1 MKKCSATVLA
11 GIMLF
16 KAGLSTNIFAA
27 DNSSDSEFSVKS
39 GLSTVKKVNT
49 AFEYVKSGMLG
60 FLAAAVGV
68 GSAGIIYN
76 VCKGASGS
84 ERGSMYDEGS
94 SSKPGSMQKKIKI
107 NVNKCKNMWGEA
119 IRYRACF
126 TENGHED
133 KCDTTDHCE
142 FCKFLQKHGV
152 DPSDPFCGLFYSFDF
167 CKNFANANSP
177 RSSHN
182 NSQRSFFADSD
193 GTCDLGEPG
202 TFRVHLEKF
211 AEFEEE
217 VDKVLRFI
225 NDSNN
230 SGEAK
235 ACEIAKLENY
245 FYKEVVTEFGVDG
258 RAYGELHNTIDN
270 HSNISFSGKISGAYF
285 NRNIFSKVRQLAS
298 KMQSC
303 RGSDKAQR
311 LFWAFQSIKHSLNN
325 QANSSHICA

>member
-1 MKKCSATVLA
+1 MKKCSAIVLA

-49 AFEYVKSGMLG
+49 VLEYVKFGIGL
-60 FLAAAVGV
+60 LAGAVSV
-68 GSAGIIYN
+68 KIICG
-76 VCKGASGS
+76 VCKSYA
-84 ERGSMYDEGS
+84 
-94 SSKPGSMQKKIKI
+94 K
-107 NVNKCKNMWGEA
+107 
-119 IRYRACF
+119 
-126 TENGHED
+126 
-133 KCDTTDHCE
+133 
-142 FCKFLQKHGV
+142 
-152 DPSDPFCGLFYSFDF
+152 
-167 CKNFANANSP
+167 ANSP

-311 LFWAFQSIKHSLNN
+311 LFWAFQSIKNSLRN
-325 QANSSHICA
+325 QANSSYICS

>member
-1 MKKCSATVLA
+1 MKKCSAIVLA

-49 AFEYVKSGMLG
+49 AFEYVKRGMLG
-60 FLAAAVGV
+60 FLVGV
-68 GSAGIIYN
+68 VSAKIICG
-76 VCKGASGS
+76 VCESYAK
-84 ERGSMYDEGS
+84 
-94 SSKPGSMQKKIKI
+94 
-107 NVNKCKNMWGEA
+107 
-119 IRYRACF
+119 
-126 TENGHED
+126 
-133 KCDTTDHCE
+133 
-142 FCKFLQKHGV
+142 
-152 DPSDPFCGLFYSFDF
+152 
-167 CKNFANANSP
+167 ANSP

-202 TFRVHLEKF
+202 TFRVNLDKF
-211 AEFEEE
+211 SEFEEE
-217 VDKVLRFI
+217 VNKVLRFI

-258 RAYGELHNTIDN
+258 RAYSGMHDTIDN

-311 LFWAFQSIKHSLNN
+311 LFWAFQSIKNSLRN
-325 QANSSHICA
+325 QANSSHICP